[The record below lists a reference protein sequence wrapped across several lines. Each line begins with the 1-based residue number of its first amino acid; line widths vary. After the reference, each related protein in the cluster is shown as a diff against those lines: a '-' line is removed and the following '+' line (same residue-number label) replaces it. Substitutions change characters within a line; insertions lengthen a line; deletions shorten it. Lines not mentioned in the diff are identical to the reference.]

1 MYSRNSHDF
10 PLQVSYDATSEVVPV
25 FCRELAE
32 ATGGKFHHFSPIKEE
47 GIFESTDIALLLD
60 EIRAASGKTRRNGR
74 S

>member
-1 MYSRNSHDF
+1 M
-10 PLQVSYDATSEVVPV
+10 VPV

-60 EIRAASGKTRRNGR
+60 EIRAASGWSRLGLCFGMGTVVFTMKVAFFF
-74 S
+74 